1 MFRFLAGPGVP
12 STLRLMDAGL
22 SLAEWTVLALICEHP
37 THGFAIAQLT
47 TPGGELGRVWHFS
60 KPVVY
65 RSIAHLEESG
75 LVKPQ
80 AVEAGRGPQ
89 RTVYSATQAGQKVAA
104 DWLETPVQHV
114 RDVRSQLL
122 LKLALLHRTGTDPS
136 GLLRRQKAVLQPI
149 ASKIATERP
158 SCEGFDATLLA
169 WRWATTIATLS
180 FLDDLTQMATAAASR

>member
-65 RSIAHLEESG
+65 RSIAHLEEN
-75 LVKPQ
+75 V
-80 AVEAGRGPQ
+80 
-89 RTVYSATQAGQKVAA
+89 VAA
-104 DWLETPVQHV
+104 
-114 RDVRSQLL
+114 QL
-122 LKLALLHRTGTDPS
+122 
-136 GLLRRQKAVLQPI
+136 
-149 ASKIATERP
+149 
-158 SCEGFDATLLA
+158 
-169 WRWATTIATLS
+169 
-180 FLDDLTQMATAAASR
+180 DLTRDQLQQLASASVREGMSP